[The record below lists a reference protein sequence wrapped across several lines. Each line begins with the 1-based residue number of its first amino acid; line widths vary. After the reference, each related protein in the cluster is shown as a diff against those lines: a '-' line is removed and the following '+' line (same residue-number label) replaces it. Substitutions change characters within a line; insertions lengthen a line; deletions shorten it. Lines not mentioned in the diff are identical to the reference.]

1 MANVCVIGAGING
14 LSIAT
19 HLQRSLCGAKITII
33 TDEVTP
39 NLTSDAAAGF
49 WKPYLLP
56 DPRKH
61 LIAKWGLETFRLL
74 ESLYSGGDETV
85 TMVSGYVFNDVS
97 ENTSEWETIVYNFRH
112 LTSEEIASLGYSQYK
127 FGYFFTTYCLDVSA
141 YLKTLAQRFLNEGGK
156 IIQKKLE
163 SLDDLPED
171 YDIIVNCSALGSK
184 VLFDDRSIYPIRGQV
199 VRVKS
204 STIKHFFMFGT
215 DYYTI
220 VNGDRVILGGT
231 HENDDWDRAVRSDV
245 AKRIWQGCQNLI
257 PQLKNAKLEGH
268 AVGLRPARPTI
279 RLELNTFKVHGKEVP
294 VVHNYGHGGS
304 GITLFYGCCLEVASL
319 VEDAL
324 RKK

>member
-1 MANVCVIGAGING
+1 MITPENG
-14 LSIAT
+14 QKQEKVSELV
-19 HLQRSLCGAKITII
+19 Q
-33 TDEVTP
+33 
-39 NLTSDAAAGF
+39 
-49 WKPYLLP
+49 
-56 DPRKH
+56 
-61 LIAKWGLETFRLL
+61 AKWGLETFRLL

-127 FGYFFTTYCLDVSA
+127 
-141 YLKTLAQRFLNEGGK
+141 FLNEGGK

-220 VNGDRVILGGT
+220 VKSSLHFSGDRVILGGT